1 MSTFKIYP
9 LYLGH
14 SVQDGAFS
22 VARAK
27 FGETTVWFAHGC
39 FLLKNNDNGE
49 ITMMDTGSRHW
60 TEVEK
65 WNLPWTTNVEKGPT
79 LTEAMAK
86 VGVKPEDV
94 KQIIITHLHHDHCAN
109 LEIFPKDTPIYVQKA
124 EFANACA
131 PSPAEKFD
139 YTFLPYHNCPYW
151 KEHILQFRGIEGDYV
166 LEPGLKLLFTPGH
179 TAGSQSVLIDTEKGQ
194 YVYSGDMYYCQRNID
209 EGIQHGNCMSVIDW
223 QRSHVKL
230 QQTGAIPL
238 ALHTMS
244 TFDVEYYG

>member
-9 LYLGH
+9 LYFGH

-49 ITMMDTGSRHW
+49 ITMMDTGSRHR

-65 WNLPWTTNVEKGPT
+65 YNLPWTTNVEKGPT

-94 KQIIITHLHHDHCAN
+94 QQIIITHLHHDHCASST
-109 LEIFPKDTPIYVQKA
+109 PKELNHCIT
-124 EFANACA
+124 
-131 PSPAEKFD
+131 
-139 YTFLPYHNCPYW
+139 
-151 KEHILQFRGIEGDYV
+151 
-166 LEPGLKLLFTPGH
+166 
-179 TAGSQSVLIDTEKGQ
+179 
-194 YVYSGDMYYCQRNID
+194 
-209 EGIQHGNCMSVIDW
+209 
-223 QRSHVKL
+223 
-230 QQTGAIPL
+230 
-238 ALHTMS
+238 
-244 TFDVEYYG
+244 